1 MAFQK
6 IYHRLDGYRIRME
19 PVLEIDSFDNEAFQ
33 WSYIVYHAAPGQEK
47 FDDVTDE
54 HLQRQRY
61 ATEQEILEC
70 QLAVWEMMRPTG
82 YIVR

>member
-6 IYHRLDGYRIRME
+6 IYQRPNGSRVNIE
-19 PVLEIDSFDNEAFQ
+19 PVLETNTFNNEAFT

-47 FDDVTDE
+47 FVDVIAE
-54 HLQRQRY
+54 HLHGQAY

-70 QLAVWEMMRPTG
+70 QVEL
-82 YIVR
+82 